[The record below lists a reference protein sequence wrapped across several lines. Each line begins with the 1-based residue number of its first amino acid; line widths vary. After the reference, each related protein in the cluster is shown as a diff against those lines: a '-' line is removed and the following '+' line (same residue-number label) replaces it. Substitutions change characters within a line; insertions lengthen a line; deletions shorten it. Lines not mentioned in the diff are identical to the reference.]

1 MTFKISLA
9 AKLIMKYI
17 ESNIRKHFYFNE
29 SQRKYPLIEC
39 LNEILY
45 VNKTGIAWRDIR
57 SHIPYQSLYK
67 TFKC

>member
-17 ESNIRKHFYFNE
+17 ESNKGICKYFYFNK

-45 VNKTGIAWRDIR
+45 VNKTGIAWLDLIYPTNPFIR
-57 SHIPYQSLYK
+57 HLNV
-67 TFKC
+67 